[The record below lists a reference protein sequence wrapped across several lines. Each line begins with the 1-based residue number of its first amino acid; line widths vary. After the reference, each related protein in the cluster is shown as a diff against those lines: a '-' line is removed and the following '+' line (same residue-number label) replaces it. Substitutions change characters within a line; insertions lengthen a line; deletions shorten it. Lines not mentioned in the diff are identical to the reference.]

1 MSGEERRRGAPRYGA
16 GTEVYLAEDGT
27 GPVTVTAWRVGAG
40 GAPQYRTT
48 HNPKGAWLDEGDLVL
63 RPATSTTATR
73 TAGEGSSSSSSSSS
87 GNLTV
92 LQQRPDARDP
102 EDWAADFAVVLPDA
116 LQTVLVRDAH
126 AREAGTA
133 PPGLGTSSAGARGPT
148 VRDALDAYARHME
161 RTCAGAGAVLPGGVA
176 ADHYRDV
183 LATLRVLLD
192 CYLCPC
198 LLYAGEHAAHRR
210 AFPPA
215 SRRRPSSVYGCVYL
229 LRLCAAL
236 PAVAAV
242 ADAALCPAARPV
254 FVAHVQ
260 HLLAWLADNQAR
272 YFPQQQQS

>member
-1 MSGEERRRGAPRYGA
+1 MGEERKKGGPRYA
-16 GTEVYLAEDGT
+16 VGTEVYLAEDGT

-40 GAPQYRTT
+40 GVPQYRTT

-63 RPATSTTATR
+63 RPAAAPT
-73 TAGEGSSSSSSSSS
+73 SSSSTGATGGAGDS
-87 GNLTV
+87 GV
-92 LQQRPDARDP
+92 PILQQRPGARDP

-126 AREAGTA
+126 AREVGAA
-133 PPGLGTSSAGARGPT
+133 PPAGPGSGSARAPT

-161 RTCAGAGAVLPGGVA
+161 RERERGGAALPGGVA

-183 LATLRVLLD
+183 VATLRVLLD
-192 CYLCPC
+192 AYLCPC
-198 LLYAGEHAAHRR
+198 LLYAGEQAAHRR

-215 SRRRPSSVYGCVYL
+215 SRRRPSSVYGCVHL

-242 ADAALCPAARPV
+242 ADATLHPAARPV

-272 YFPQQQQS
+272 YFPQQQAS